1 MNAANQMN
9 SMYQSPL
16 QQNNSHKSS
25 LWAMII
31 FLIIAIIVAVLGFG
45 RIGALKDE
53 DAAARQA
60 AKQAAEA
67 SMKKQQADNID
78 VFAEINTTIESD
90 SKSDT
95 DKIDQEF
102 K

>member
-1 MNAANQMN
+1 MNPVNQMN

-25 LWAMII
+25 ILAIII

-45 RIGALKDE
+45 RIGTLKNE
-53 DAAARQA
+53 DAAARQSNKQNTKTQQDVNVFSELDATLA
-60 AKQAAEA
+60 A
-67 SMKKQQADNID
+67 
-78 VFAEINTTIESD
+78 D